1 MRWVKPLDKEVI
13 AEAAKTGI
21 IVTVEDGVRI
31 GGAGEGV
38 AEELA
43 LQGLNPSFENIGI
56 PDSFIEQGKVDQL
69 FADLGLDA
77 KGIAQVIRKYL

>member
-1 MRWVKPLDKEVI
+1 MYEL
-13 AEAAKTGI
+13 A
-21 IVTVEDGVRI
+21 VRER
-31 GGAGEGV
+31 AS
-38 AEELA
+38 LA

-77 KGIAQVIRKYL
+77 QGIAQVIRKYL